1 MDDVSDED
9 PDGGFIAAHLNG
21 FAEPYVGPL
30 MGIRGWNTSRY
41 SVLGKKAGPRF
52 GEIFAAIA
60 CHFCLALPAA
70 FMQPGTHLVVEPR
83 TCTEH

>member
-21 FAEPYVGPL
+21 FAEPDIGPL

-41 SVLGKKAGPRF
+41 TWHG
-52 GEIFAAIA
+52 
-60 CHFCLALPAA
+60 
-70 FMQPGTHLVVEPR
+70 
-83 TCTEH
+83 